1 MPATARNFMDNI
13 AEAIEDIFPDKDNTG
28 KAYKAMHSVLN
39 APSDYEGM
47 TVGDVLDSHE
57 ELVQT
62 LLGLCV
68 WMNQVCN
75 IFKSQQTQDIFASL
89 ERHLSSVQS
98 VLTHNGQP
106 IRRCNET

>member
-47 TVGDVLDSHE
+47 TVGDVLEQFGKMLDTLRDMSNLPDSYPI
-57 ELVQT
+57 
-62 LLGLCV
+62 
-68 WMNQVCN
+68 MAVCGRAEYA
-75 IFKSQQTQDIFASL
+75 I
-89 ERHLSSVQS
+89 
-98 VLTHNGQP
+98 THNGQP
-106 IRRCNET
+106 IRRRDEADTL